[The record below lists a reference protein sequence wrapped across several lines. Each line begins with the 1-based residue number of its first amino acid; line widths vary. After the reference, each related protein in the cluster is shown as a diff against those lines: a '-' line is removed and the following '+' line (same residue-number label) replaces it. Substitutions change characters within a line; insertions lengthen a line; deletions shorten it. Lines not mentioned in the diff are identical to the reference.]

1 MCHWPFMKISSQC
14 LRLTTFDL
22 NPMGASDGSDGLAM
36 GIPSRSEYRPTRIT
50 QLSDGRV
57 RDMGIKVK
65 DGREFC
71 RGSWYGKKRMVG
83 FCLGC
88 AELADGSSAATGS
101 DDSTVPST
109 LSDPDEGAS
118 LVVVVAALL
127 LLAFSLLPRESP
139 VCVRPLRR
147 AMAPCGC

>member
-22 NPMGASDGSDGLAM
+22 NPIGASDGSDGLAM

-57 RDMGIKVK
+57 REMGIKVK

-88 AELADGSSAATGS
+88 AELDGSSAAAGS
-101 DDSTVPST
+101 DESTAPST
-109 LSDPDEGAS
+109 LSGPDEGAS
-118 LVVVVAALL
+118 LVVAVVPLL
-127 LLAFSLLPRESP
+127 LLVFSLLPRESP
-139 VCVRPLRR
+139 VCVKPLRR